1 MANSFDFA
9 QALGKTGALALN
21 AEIERFAQ
29 HGRVHPVLVEVAGV
43 NGLGMPVRKT
53 DFEAFSFEFLT
64 MGKPKGLPV
73 AIARKLAACCAA
85 VREIMGMA
93 PIVAPAEWLTPKAK
107 PAPAPAAA
115 APAAAAPAAAAP
127 AAQTAMD
134 IVHVINSG
142 MFSSDEL
149 DTILAACVAMRETA
163 EA

>member
-21 AEIERFAQ
+21 SEIERFAL
-29 HGRVHPVLVEVAGV
+29 HGRVHPVLIEVAGI
-43 NGLGMPVRKT
+43 NGLIMPVRKT

-93 PIVAPAEWLTPKAK
+93 PVMAPAEWLTPKAATPK
-107 PAPAPAAA
+107 ATTPKAVILAD
-115 APAAAAPAAAAP
+115 
-127 AAQTAMD
+127 AQSILDT
-134 IVHVINSG
+134 IRSG
-142 MFSSDEL
+142 VLSSDEL
-149 DTILAACVAMRETA
+149 QAIQNACIAASYRETTPA
-163 EA
+163 